1 MHGGCLL
8 LANRMADSVP
18 NDDPPP
24 GEGDETTQGLAAGTG
39 AGEGVQEGAGAG
51 AVETAV
57 ENSDTPFATQM
68 INAEAELR
76 RKMELRRRLEGEM
89 EAMAQKNLLLR
100 KKVVPPLKPIQPRN
114 TKEVLD
120 SAYDK
125 RFKGIKPDVKQT

>member
-1 MHGGCLL
+1 
-8 LANRMADSVP
+8 MADSVP

-24 GEGDETTQGLAAGTG
+24 GEGDETTQGLAAGAG
-39 AGEGVQEGAGAG
+39 AGEGAG